1 MAQTTPQT
9 LEREYIIPLRSEW
22 RKTANYRRAGIAIRT
37 IKRFIARH
45 MKVPEHDVEK
55 VKLDIYLNNEIFFK
69 GRRKP
74 PAKIKVKAIKEGEL
88 VKVSLAEIPE
98 QVKFL
103 QQKHEKLHK
112 VSEKTEKTKEIKEKA
127 PEEQEEKK
135 AETDK
140 EKAVAEQRELQAREE
155 AKAQKHTA
163 KPDKQKS
170 HPTRMALQK

>member
-1 MAQTTPQT
+1 MPQTTPQA
-9 LEREYIIPLRSEW
+9 LEREYIIPLRKEW
-22 RKTANYRRAGIAIRT
+22 RKTANYRRAGIAVRT

-74 PAKIKVKAIKEGEL
+74 PAKIKVKAIKEGEF

-98 QVKFL
+98 QVKFR

-112 VSEKTEKTKEIKEKA
+112 VSEKSEKAKEKEK
-127 PEEQEEKK
+127 PSEEKEEEKK
-135 AETDK
+135 AEADK
-140 EKAVAEQRELQAREE
+140 EKAVAEQRELQAKQE
-155 AKAQKHTA
+155 AKAQKHTL

-170 HPTRMALQK
+170 HPTRMALKK